1 MKHSVK
7 FHDKKKK
14 TSSIFFLDGYW
25 TLETYTG
32 FLLSAEG
39 AEVQNTL
46 DFQDSACRVSTSDPC
61 LLTPPL
67 LQKHK
72 QRAFEGQALV
82 MDFQDTLE
90 LKETRDLFKVLGI
103 GHVLIGLALATK

>member
-1 MKHSVK
+1 MI
-7 FHDKKKK
+7 KKKK

-46 DFQDSACRVSTSDPC
+46 DFQDRFRMLKSGLQCDGMRRWG
-61 LLTPPL
+61 PL
-67 LQKHK
+67 
-72 QRAFEGQALV
+72 GSVLV
-82 MDFQDTLE
+82 MRME
-90 LKETRDLFKVLGI
+90 PSRM
-103 GHVLIGLALATK
+103 GLVPL